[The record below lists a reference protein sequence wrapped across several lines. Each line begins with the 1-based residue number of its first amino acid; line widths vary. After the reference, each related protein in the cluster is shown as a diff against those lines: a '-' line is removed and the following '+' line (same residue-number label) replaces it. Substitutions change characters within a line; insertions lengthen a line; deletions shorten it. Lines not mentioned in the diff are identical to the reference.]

1 MKIKNK
7 MWYVLIVLAVG
18 MFAVLAG
25 LALKDK
31 DFIAADTFNAADF
44 FTGDG
49 DCLYQ
54 YGLCIEASRTLPGS
68 VYDKPMSSPFTI
80 AWAACSAAS
89 TACVEGKKANKEP
102 APAPAPTTTSTPAP
116 TSTPSTSTPT
126 TTKSVTKELPLDVK
140 ISAVKGEVE
149 YRRKGESEDRPF
161 TKDVVL
167 QEGDTI
173 LTGDKGN
180 VTLALGG
187 QTGQTLSIYPWT
199 SFRVDESLSKDN
211 IKRTKLYLEVGAI
224 AGKVKHTAAIRS
236 DFAVTTPNAN
246 ASIRGSAMTVQ
257 YDKESGVTSVYVTE
271 DAADVWGKG
280 PGLKQ
285 AVKKGYMVTV
295 GADGKV
301 SKPVRF
307 KQSDLAKA
315 KKGKKR

>member
-1 MKIKNK
+1 
-7 MWYVLIVLAVG
+7 MWYVLIVLALVAL
-18 MFAVLAG
+18 AVLVG
-25 LALKDK
+25 RVLKDK

-54 YGLCIEASRTLPGS
+54 YGLCIEASRILPGS

-102 APAPAPTTTSTPAP
+102 APTVTPAPTTTSTPAP

-180 VTLALGG
+180 VTLALGN
-187 QTGQTLSIYPWT
+187 QTLNIYPWT
-199 SFRVDESLSKDN
+199 HFRVDESLKGGN
-211 IKRTKLYLEVGAI
+211 VKKTKLYLEVGVI

-285 AVKKGYMVTV
+285 AVKKGYMAIV

-301 SKPVRF
+301 SKSVRF

-315 KKGKKR
+315 KKGKKQ

>member
-7 MWYVLIVLAVG
+7 MWYVSIVLALVAL
-18 MFAVLAG
+18 AVLVG
-25 LALKDK
+25 QALKDK

-102 APAPAPTTTSTPAP
+102 APTITPA
-116 TSTPSTSTPT
+116 PT

-149 YRRKGESEDRPF
+149 YRRKGESEDRTF

-173 LTGDKGN
+173 LTGYKGN
-180 VTLALGG
+180 VTLALGN
-187 QTGQTLSIYPWT
+187 QTLNIYPWT
-199 SFRVDESLSKDN
+199 SFRVDESLKGGN
-211 IKRTKLYLEVGAI
+211 VKKTKLYLEVGAV

-236 DFAVTTPNAN
+236 DFAVATPNAN

-280 PGLKQ
+280 PGIKQ
-285 AVKKGYMVTV
+285 VVKKGYMVTV

-315 KKGKKR
+315 KKGKKQ